1 MCILLCDQIFIT
13 RNVFPNFRLVC
24 VVGTSSKELLLII
37 NIIVKELP
45 WIINIIVKEFPWI
58 INIIVK
64 ELPWIINIIVLI
76 LRQSFYRSSLLHL
89 YLADVDECLST
100 PCPVNGICRNTFGSY
115 NCSCLPGMSHNKLN
129 NLCEGKQ
136 ETVGSI
142 SNTVLFSNVI
152 LPPRH
157 QNWRTSPDLKNRD
170 TYLR

>member
-1 MCILLCDQIFIT
+1 M
-13 RNVFPNFRLVC
+13 C
-24 VVGTSSKELLLII
+24 VVGTSS
-37 NIIVKELP
+37 
-45 WIINIIVKEFPWI
+45 
-58 INIIVK
+58 K

-89 YLADVDECLST
+89 YIADVDECLGT
-100 PCPVNGICRNTFGSY
+100 PCPVDGICHNIFGSY

-142 SNTVLFSNVI
+142 SNTLLFSNVI

-157 QNWRTSPDLKNRD
+157 QNWRTSLELKNRD
-170 TYLR
+170 IYFR